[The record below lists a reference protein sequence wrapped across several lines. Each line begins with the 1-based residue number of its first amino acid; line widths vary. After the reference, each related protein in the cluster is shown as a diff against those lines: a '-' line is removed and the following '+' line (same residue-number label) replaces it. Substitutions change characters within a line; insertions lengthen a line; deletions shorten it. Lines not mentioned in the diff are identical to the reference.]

1 MPKDQKRFWLLSL
14 AVLVIVCGASP
25 LFFAPFSQADPPQPC
40 GQPAAL
46 EELLRVDLNTATLEQ
61 LCTLPGIGEVRAGA
75 ILEFRQAH
83 GGFDCLEE
91 VCAVK
96 GISQKTVDGWN
107 GLAYVS

>member
-46 EELLRVDLNTATLEQ
+46 EELLR
-61 LCTLPGIGEVRAGA
+61 
-75 ILEFRQAH
+75 AH